1 MGVPLLGIYT
11 TIFLYVDTSVLLENS
26 LLVKLLQN
34 LIHLQRPIVGTMQGE
49 LKPMEYESES
59 EEEDEEEL
67 STGGSA
73 AEQRYE
79 KIYYHNI
86 IIDKCGP
93 LIFAKAFVIKSV
105 YC

>member
-79 KIYYHNI
+79 KMYYHNRQVWS
-86 IIDKCGP
+86 CE
-93 LIFAKAFVIKSV
+93 IFN
-105 YC
+105 